1 MSKTVAGLAWPCIN
15 INTTFVHF
23 HVSSCVSCNL
33 ELLQAEV
40 CILVSRDVMTPQES
54 IKNQF
59 KCMVI
64 RKDLKKNKEEMAT
77 FWIPKNCDSYPIVS

>member
-1 MSKTVAGLAWPCIN
+1 
-15 INTTFVHF
+15 
-23 HVSSCVSCNL
+23 
-33 ELLQAEV
+33 
-40 CILVSRDVMTPQES
+40 MTPHES